1 MAEKQIVIVDTNIV
15 IELFKGNKKIRTLCE
30 KIGENRLYISAIT
43 VGEFYFGAL
52 NKKEVP
58 LIKKHLEKFPWISI
72 NEDISRIFTDLMIRY
87 SLSHRP
93 YIGDMLIAATAL
105 YFDIP
110 VFTLNTKDFR
120 YIKGLK
126 LYK

>member
-15 IELFKGNKKIRTLCE
+15 IELFKGNKKTRTKCE
-30 KIGENRLYISAIT
+30 KIGENRLYISEIT

-58 LIKKHLEKFPWISI
+58 LIKKHLAKFPWIPI
-72 NEDISRIFTDLMIRY
+72 NEHISQIFTELMITY

-93 YIGDMLIAATAL
+93 YIGDMLIAATAM
-105 YFDIP
+105 YFDVP
-110 VFTLNTKDFR
+110 VYTLNTKDFK